1 MLQAAVPYRLFLDPV
16 PFSDNGFVP
25 AEVDI
30 SGRYVVQALVIAVVV
45 VVFYEVS
52 DVSAYGTDC
61 VT

>member
-45 VVFYEVS
+45 VVGDKAPDVGLEV
-52 DVSAYGTDC
+52 TR
-61 VT
+61 